1 MPLAHFFKF
10 SPLWGGEVNVA
21 NKSDKLYDIMKDSMS
36 WKNRTNIFIRIEY
49 FLFD

>member
-1 MPLAHFFKF
+1 MQLAHFLN
-10 SPLWGGEVNVA
+10 PVHCGGEVNVA